1 MILEKTVERIKQIY
15 NNKGIPIPKVSRVV
29 IGLGYTGVEILTHEN
44 KTILGVASTLT
55 KIISATDCSKTN
67 FAGNLT
73 NHPLEELMSW
83 SYGPPSINKII
94 GIAALN
100 AASQNLFKTVTT
112 YEEVKDDILDY
123 LNIKKSTTVT
133 IIGLMKP
140 FIRNLRKRTTNITI
154 IEDSIEISAEFKE
167 FHFKKTIEQLKPEEL
182 NVDVLFTTGTALI
195 NNSIESILNL
205 FLKKAGKIVIIGP
218 SVSLLPDILFENGID
233 VVGGMKIIDSESA
246 LRVIQEGGGTKLF
259 KQYGKKYNLI
269 KA

>member
-15 NNKGIPIPKVSRVV
+15 DNKEIPIPKVSRVV
-29 IGLGYTGVEILTHEN
+29 IGLGYTGVEIFTHDN
-44 KTILGVASTLT
+44 NTILGVASTLT
-55 KIISATDCSKTN
+55 KIINATDCSKIN

-73 NHPLEELMSW
+73 NQPLLELLSW
-83 SYGPPSINKII
+83 SYSPPSIRKII

-100 AASQNLFKTVTT
+100 AASQHLFKTVTT
-112 YEEVKDDILDY
+112 YQDIKGDILDY

-140 FIRNLRKRTTNITI
+140 FIRDLHKRTTNITI
-154 IEDSIEISAEFKE
+154 IEDSIEVTAEFEK
-167 FHFKKTIEQLKPEEL
+167 FQFKNTIEQLKPEEL
-182 NVDVLFTTGTALI
+182 NTDVLFTTGTTLI
-195 NNSIESILNL
+195 NDSIESILNL
-205 FLKKAGKIVIIGP
+205 FLKKAGKIVLIGP
-218 SVSLLPDILFENGID
+218 SVSTLPVILFEYGVD
-233 VVGGMKIIDSESA
+233 VVGGMEIIDSESA